1 MAKLKTIQKNVHAA
15 GVQNRQKMSIWPF
28 NHSEMSLLST
38 EITIQVITKKNSE
51 RSFRSV
57 LNKEKLKL

>member
-1 MAKLKTIQKNVHAA
+1 MAKIKTIQRDVHAA
-15 GVQNRQKMSIWPF
+15 GVQNQRKMSIWPF

-51 RSFRSV
+51 RNFRSV
-57 LNKEKLKL
+57 LKKEKLNL